1 MSEGK
6 LEEVDEAVVPGTS
19 FELAVPIEAQ
29 FLLPRGDGKAQR
41 GGMHFGRWRKC
52 SGGQG
57 EEFFDPG
64 VELRGGREQSI
75 IAAAGL
81 SGDAIRDF
89 ALDENHDCF
98 KVFGIVEQP
107 QEDLRS
113 DVVGKIADDLRRL
126 GAEFDA
132 GPAQA
137 GLGSKQRIEINGEN
151 VAFDDFNIGEH
162 AEAEAKLCGQHAVKL
177 NRDQAASAL
186 GQERCE
192 NAASGTDFEHRV
204 LRYIA
209 EGVDELLSKAVADE
223 EMLSQLGLMLR
234 TARGHDLRHVDPLFP
249 GHIDCLCPET
259 YSIITCAREKR
270 VSREGFMHIAFVAS
284 EGVPFSKTGG
294 LADVVGAL
302 PRALAALGH
311 QVSVY
316 LPRYRQTKLADPA
329 TVVRSI
335 TIPFDDK
342 YRFASVVTG
351 GSQSGVKFYF
361 VDYPDYFDR
370 DALYGTPAGDYPDNA
385 ERFALF
391 SRAVLEAT
399 KILGVPQIFH
409 CHDWQSALVPV
420 LLRTVYAED
429 PAFRDVGT
437 VFTIHNIGYQGLFP
451 PETLPLLML
460 PWDLFTMSKMEFFG
474 QVNFLKGALTFSDF
488 ITTVS
493 RKYSQEIQ
501 TAEYGFGLEGV
512 LRDRAA
518 TVTGIL
524 NGVDYDEWSPQA
536 DKFIAAKYSPQDL
549 SGKAQCKQDLLT
561 AFGVKNADP
570 KIPVIGIVSRF
581 AAQKGFDLIAQIM
594 DRLAREEMIVVALGA
609 GDKQYEEMFVRLN
622 KQFPNKIAVK
632 VAYDNAIAH
641 KIEAGSD
648 MFLMPSKYEPCG
660 LNQIYSLKYGT
671 VPIVRAT
678 GGLDDTIEPWDA
690 RSGKGTGFKFTE
702 YNGESLLLTI
712 KHALQAYRDQTSW
725 QVLMRNGMN
734 KDFSW
739 NASAREYGKIYERV
753 KQMRGV
759 APVQEKVLV

>member
-1 MSEGK
+1 
-6 LEEVDEAVVPGTS
+6 
-19 FELAVPIEAQ
+19 
-29 FLLPRGDGKAQR
+29 
-41 GGMHFGRWRKC
+41 
-52 SGGQG
+52 
-57 EEFFDPG
+57 
-64 VELRGGREQSI
+64 
-75 IAAAGL
+75 
-81 SGDAIRDF
+81 
-89 ALDENHDCF
+89 
-98 KVFGIVEQP
+98 
-107 QEDLRS
+107 
-113 DVVGKIADDLRRL
+113 
-126 GAEFDA
+126 
-132 GPAQA
+132 
-137 GLGSKQRIEINGEN
+137 
-151 VAFDDFNIGEH
+151 
-162 AEAEAKLCGQHAVKL
+162 
-177 NRDQAASAL
+177 
-186 GQERCE
+186 
-192 NAASGTDFEHRV
+192 
-204 LRYIA
+204 
-209 EGVDELLSKAVADE
+209 
-223 EMLSQLGLMLR
+223 
-234 TARGHDLRHVDPLFP
+234 
-249 GHIDCLCPET
+249 
-259 YSIITCAREKR
+259 
-270 VSREGFMHIAFVAS
+270 MHIAIVAS

-302 PRALAALGH
+302 PRALVALGH
-311 QVSVY
+311 QVSVF

-342 YRFASVVTG
+342 YRFASVVAG
-351 GSQSGVKFYF
+351 GSQSGVRFYF
-361 VDYPDYFDR
+361 VDCPEYFDR

-488 ITTVS
+488 VTTVS

-570 KIPVIGIVSRF
+570 KLPVIGIVSRF

-739 NASAREYGKIYERV
+739 NASAREYGKIYEKVR
-753 KQMRGV
+753 QMRGV
-759 APVQEKVLV
+759 SQATAEKVLV